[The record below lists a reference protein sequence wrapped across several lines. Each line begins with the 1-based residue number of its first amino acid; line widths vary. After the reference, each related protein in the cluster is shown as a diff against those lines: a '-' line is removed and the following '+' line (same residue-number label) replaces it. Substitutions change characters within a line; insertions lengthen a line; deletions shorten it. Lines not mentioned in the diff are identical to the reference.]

1 MSNVL
6 LALYSR
12 LIFLVFSLTQPRH
25 HYHHHTKKNIVKKI
39 TNVAYIINE
48 WWCGVCVVSS
58 IVININCSNIKY
70 CGIIHLLM
78 QPKKDIKSACK
89 LLLPP
94 SRRPLNSINL
104 VLHSV
109 NNAYQ
114 RLQLLKFTFTLESR
128 AKPRLAPNSQRT
140 TANYTFQPAQVFI
153 NLTLII
159 AHRKLA
165 EL

>member
-1 MSNVL
+1 MVDFIYEKPWHIFLIINITKNNVL
-6 LALYSR
+6 
-12 LIFLVFSLTQPRH
+12 
-25 HYHHHTKKNIVKKI
+25 KKI

-48 WWCGVCVVSS
+48 WRCGVCVVSS

-78 QPKKDIKSACK
+78 QPKRDIKSACK

-94 SRRPLNSINL
+94 TRRPLNSINL

-109 NNAYQ
+109 NNAYH

-140 TANYTFQPAQVFI
+140 TANFTFLPAQVSSYWLRRLTFSILYFI
-153 NLTLII
+153 KAII
-159 AHRKLA
+159 YK
-165 EL
+165 